1 MSTRILEV
9 SALTQGDD
17 KLKKYITSAKASE
30 TFQGICPGDVIK
42 VVDIDSCELLAT
54 GIMCTSD
61 RKVPCS
67 DCMFSIATKPFI
79 VGACDYVPCHS
90 MSMIPMK
97 PEDVMEK
104 L

>member
-9 SALTQGDD
+9 SVLTQGDD

-42 VVDIDSCELLAT
+42 VVDIDSEDTLIT

-61 RKVPCS
+61 RKAPCS
-67 DCMFSIATKPFI
+67 DCIFNISVRPFI
-79 VGACDYVPCHS
+79 LSICEHVPCHS